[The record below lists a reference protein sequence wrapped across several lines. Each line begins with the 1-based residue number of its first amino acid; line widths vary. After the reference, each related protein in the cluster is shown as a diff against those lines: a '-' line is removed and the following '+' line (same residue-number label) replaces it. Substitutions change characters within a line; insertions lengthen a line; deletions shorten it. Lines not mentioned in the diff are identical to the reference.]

1 MGMVLIAVPCA
12 PGAQLMQRG
21 NAVPEAGAAVPA
33 QQPAAAARVLTL
45 DEALE
50 LAEPKSEQVTIA
62 AAGVTRAE
70 SQEQRVRSE
79 WLPQVSAV
87 AAYDRALASEFSGL
101 FDTSGPSCIPFTVNP
116 DAPLQDR
123 VGEIERALRDCPPA
137 GNAFGGG
144 DTTDDDLSL
153 PFGQPNTYRVNL
165 AFSQNVYTGGRLQA
179 QQAQARLG
187 RENAGLALTSTR
199 AQLALDVSQAYFD
212 AVLADRL
219 VDDRRR
225 DARAGRANRRSGAAA
240 ARGGTHGGVRSAA
253 RAGGARHRA
262 ARGDPPCATSAISS
276 YLRLKQLLDLPL
288 DHADAARLHA
298 RRGRA
303 AAAGRAV
310 GQRDCRR
317 RSRNRRPARPHRG
330 DAGRQRRAAAR
341 SRVIRVARSQR
352 LPTVSVSS
360 AYGRV
365 AYSGRAAL
373 RRVPHQLDDR
383 RGCVGADL
391 HRRPDQGGRA
401 DGARANLVES
411 QARLQ
416 LTQELAALDEA
427 STRLELTN
435 ARAAWEST
443 AGIVQQAQRAYEI
456 AELRYREGLSTQLEL
471 SDARLLLQ
479 QAQNQRA
486 VAART
491 VQLARVRLALL
502 PDLPLSAAS
511 SPAAAVQ
518 GAGVTQQQAP
528 VTPPAAR
535 PRQRRQRA
543 QDRNETT
550 EFASRR
556 IASVLHGFKTHSR
569 FDRLAVRQ
577 SRDASGAQRR
587 ATATAFRLKPEARRE
602 PKHA

>member
-1 MGMVLIAVPCA
+1 MPNMNVRDPYRWPRRVLAVGIMLIAVPCA
-12 PGAQLMQRG
+12 PRAQLVQRG
-21 NAVPEAGAAVPA
+21 NAVPEAGAALPA
-33 QQPAAAARVLTL
+33 QQPTAAARVLTL
-45 DEALE
+45 DQALE

-62 AAGVTRAE
+62 TAGVTRAE
-70 SQEQRVRSE
+70 SQQQRVRSE

-101 FDTSGPSCIPFTVNP
+101 FDASGPSCIPFAVNP
-116 DAPLQDR
+116 DAPLEDR
-123 VGEIERALRDCPPA
+123 VGEIERALLDCPPV

-144 DTTDDDLSL
+144 DTTNDDLSL
-153 PFGQPNTYRVNL
+153 PFGQPNAYRVNL

-187 RENAGLALTSTR
+187 RENAALALTSTR

-219 VDDRRR
+219 VVIAEETLAQAERTADQVRQQRE
-225 DARAGRANRRSGAAA
+225 AGRMAEFDLLRAQV
-240 ARGGTHGGVRSAA
+240 ARDTERPQVIRVRNE
-253 RAGGARHRA
+253 R
-262 ARGDPPCATSAISS
+262 DLV

-288 DHADAARLHA
+288 DQPLQLVSTLEEAVLPPPAARWA
-298 RRGRA
+298 TQIA
-303 AAAGRAV
+303 AAEAGTGGPRARTV
-310 GQRDCRR
+310 VTQ
-317 RSRNRRPARPHRG
+317 
-330 DAGRQRRAAAR
+330 AGNDVQQ
-341 SRVIRVARSQR
+341 SEEGIRVARSQR

-365 AYSGRAAL
+365 AYSGVPRFGEFRTNWTIGAAAS
-373 RRVPHQLDDR
+373 VPIFT
-383 RGCVGADL
+383 
-391 HRRPDQGGRA
+391 GGRLKA
-401 DGARANLVES
+401 DELTARANLVES

-427 STRLELTN
+427 SARLELTN

-443 AGIVQQAQRAYEI
+443 AGIVQQAERAYEI

-511 SPAAAVQ
+511 SPAAAAP
-518 GAGVTQQQAP
+518 GAGATQQQAP
-528 VTPPAAR
+528 VTTPAAPATPAASTR
-535 PRQRRQRA
+535 PGSQR
-543 QDRNETT
+543 E
-550 EFASRR
+550 
-556 IASVLHGFKTHSR
+556 
-569 FDRLAVRQ
+569 
-577 SRDASGAQRR
+577 
-587 ATATAFRLKPEARRE
+587 
-602 PKHA
+602 